1 MRSGVLFEKDRVCYF
16 DNVWAWRAF
25 SVLSTGRGSKRKI
38 PDKWGEI
45 PAKNACF
52 IIGLMDFRFTT
63 EYPLSRLD
71 EIVSYLLGP
80 RLWIP
85 QTDYPDFSDWA
96 QKSHQE
102 IKRES
107 KRALIALSRQE
118 IVGVAIYQRHKK
130 IKETLEVKN
139 LTVRPDQ
146 RGRYI
151 ASFLMRNAEVEG
163 ARDFK
168 ATKVVCDAKA
178 NNFSVQ
184 SFLVRHHY
192 SILDKTDLYQLG
204 TGEDLVYQKI
214 LLPSIQRI

>member
-1 MRSGVLFEKDRVCYF
+1 M
-16 DNVWAWRAF
+16 
-25 SVLSTGRGSKRKI
+25 
-38 PDKWGEI
+38 
-45 PAKNACF
+45 
-52 IIGLMDFRFTT
+52 GLMDFRFTT

-96 QKSHQE
+96 KKSHQE
-102 IKRES
+102 LKKES

-130 IKETLEVKN
+130 VKEALEIKN

-151 ASFLMRNAEVEG
+151 ASFLMRNAEIEG

-168 ATKVVCDAKA
+168 SNQVICDAKA
-178 NNFSVQ
+178 SNFAVQ
-184 SFLVRHHY
+184 SFLIRHRY
-192 SILDKTDLYQLG
+192 SILNQTDLYQMG
-204 TGEDLVYQKI
+204 TGEDLIYQKKLQP
-214 LLPSIQRI
+214 LLSTHQI